1 VPSRWRDLALAAAVV
16 AVDQLTKAW
25 ASSHF
30 AVPIPVVPGFLRLAL
45 SHNKGALFGAFSAL
59 GDPWRTLLLMLFPAV
74 AILGIG
80 YLLWRA
86 DPAERWGRLGLSLIL
101 GGAIG
106 NVIDRAAWGHVVDF
120 IDVYWSRPPL
130 AGWLIST
137 FGTNRWPTFNV
148 ADSALTVGA
157 FLLLYELFFHHR
169 REKKDDL
176 APLSD

>member
-1 VPSRWRDLALAAAVV
+1 VLDSAAIT
-16 AVDQLTKAW
+16 L
-25 ASSHF
+25 
-30 AVPIPVVPGFLRLAL
+30 PVVQ
-45 SHNKGALFGAFSAL
+45 
-59 GDPWRTLLLMLFPAV
+59 
-74 AILGIG
+74 
-80 YLLWRA
+80 
-86 DPAERWGRLGLSLIL
+86 
-101 GGAIG
+101 AIG
-106 NVIDRAAWGHVVDF
+106 RVGCL
-120 IDVYWSRPPL
+120 L